1 MKRRDFITLVGGTG
15 LLCAAKARRARAQQ
29 QMPVIGFMN
38 AASPEPFA
46 NLVAAFRKGLE
57 ETGYVEGRNVSIE
70 YRWAEGRYDRLPSFA
85 AELVGRPVTVLVA
98 TGGEPAI
105 LAAKTATTSI
115 PIVFATGA
123 DPVARG
129 FVASFSRPGGNITG
143 ATQLTTALSAKRIG
157 LLRELVPNAD
167 PIGVLVNPSFPASA
181 DVVKDAQEAAS
192 QLGVRLVLLNAPT
205 ESEFEPA
212 FVTFVRERTRALM
225 VGADPFFNSRR
236 DQLVALAARYA
247 MPAIYEWREFAAAGG
262 LMSYGTRLSDAYHQI
277 GVYSGRILKG
287 EKPGDLPVVQAS
299 RFEFVLNLKTAKVL
313 GLEVPPTLPVHADE
327 VIE

>member
-1 MKRRDFITLVGGTG
+1 MKRREFITLLGSAVAWP
-15 LLCAAKARRARAQQ
+15 LAARAQQ
-29 QMPVIGFMN
+29 PMPVIGFMN
-38 AASPEPFA
+38 AASPGPFA

-70 YRWAEGRYDRLPSFA
+70 YRWAEGRYDRLPAFA

-105 LAAKTATTSI
+105 LAAKAATTSI

-129 FVASFSRPGGNITG
+129 FVASFNRPGGNITG

-181 DVVKDAQEAAS
+181 DIVKDAQEAAS

-212 FVTFVRERTRALM
+212 FATFVRERTRAVM

-247 MPAIYEWREFAAAGG
+247 LPAIYEWREFAAAGG
-262 LMSYGTRLSDAYHQI
+262 LMSYGTRLPDAYHQV

-287 EKPGDLPVVQAS
+287 EKPADLPVVQAS
-299 RFEFVLNLKTAKVL
+299 RFEFVLNLKTAKAL
-313 GLEVPPTLPVHADE
+313 GLEVPPTMPVHADE

>member
-1 MKRRDFITLVGGTG
+1 M
-15 LLCAAKARRARAQQ
+15 
-29 QMPVIGFMN
+29 
-38 AASPEPFA
+38 
-46 NLVAAFRKGLE
+46 
-57 ETGYVEGRNVSIE
+57 
-70 YRWAEGRYDRLPSFA
+70 
-85 AELVGRPVTVLVA
+85 LVA

-105 LAAKTATTSI
+105 LAAKAATTSI

-129 FVASFSRPGGNITG
+129 FIASFSRPGGNITG
-143 ATQLTTALSAKRIG
+143 ATQLTTALSAKRIA

-181 DVVKDAQEAAS
+181 DVVKDAQDAAS
-192 QLGVRLVLLNAPT
+192 QLGVQLVLLNAPT
-205 ESEFEPA
+205 ENEFEPA

-247 MPAIYEWREFAAAGG
+247 LPAIYEWREFATAGG
-262 LMSYGTRLSDAYHQI
+262 LMSYGTRLSDAFHQI
-277 GVYSGRILKG
+277 GIYSGRILKG

-299 RFEFVLNLKTAKVL
+299 RFEFVLNLKTAKIL
-313 GLEVPPTLPVHADE
+313 GLEVPPTMPVHADE

>member
-1 MKRRDFITLVGGTG
+1 MRRRGVITLLSGAVA
-15 LLCAAKARRARAQQ
+15 LLPAAAHGQQ
-29 QMPVIGFMN
+29 QPTMPVIGFMN
-38 AASPEPFA
+38 AASPGPFA
-46 NLVAAFRKGLE
+46 NLVAAFRQGLE

-70 YRWAEGRYDRLPSFA
+70 YRWAEGRYDRLPAFA
-85 AELVGRPVTVLVA
+85 AELVGRPVTMLVA

-105 LAAKTATTSI
+105 LAAKAATTSI

-129 FVASFSRPGGNITG
+129 FIASFSRPGGNITG

-181 DVVKDAQEAAS
+181 DVVKDAQDAAS
-192 QLGVRLVLLNAPT
+192 QLGVQLVLLNAPT
-205 ESEFEPA
+205 ENEFEPA
-212 FVTFVRERTRALM
+212 FANFVRERTRALM

-236 DQLVALAARYA
+236 DQLIALAARYA
-247 MPAIYEWREFAAAGG
+247 LPAIYEWREFATAGG
-262 LMSYGTRLSDAYHQI
+262 LMSYGTRLSDAFHQI
-277 GVYSGRILKG
+277 GIYSGRILKG

-299 RFEFVLNLKTAKVL
+299 RFEFVLNLKTAKIL
-313 GLEVPPTLPVHADE
+313 GLEVPPTMPVHADE

>member
-1 MKRRDFITLVGGTG
+1 MHRRHFIRLLGGAT
-15 LLCAAKARRARAQQ
+15 AAWPIAARAQQ
-29 QMPVIGFMN
+29 LAMPVIGFMN
-38 AASPEPFA
+38 TASPGPFA

-57 ETGYVEGRNVSIE
+57 ETGYIEGRNVSIE
-70 YRWAEGRYDRLPSFA
+70 YRWAEGIYDRLPAFA
-85 AELVGRPVTVLVA
+85 AEFVGRPVTVLAA

-105 LAAKTATTSI
+105 LAAKAATTSI

-129 FVASFSRPGGNITG
+129 IVASFSRPGGNITG
-143 ATQLTTALSAKRIG
+143 ATQLTSALSAKRIG

-167 PIGVLVNPSFPASA
+167 PIGVLVNPNFPASA

-205 ESEFEPA
+205 DSEFEPA
-212 FVTFVRERTRALM
+212 FVTFVRQRTRALM

-262 LMSYGTRLSDAYHQI
+262 LMSYGTRLSDAYRQI
-277 GVYSGRILKG
+277 GVYSGQILKG
-287 EKPGDLPVVQAS
+287 DKPGDLPVVQAS
-299 RFEFVLNLKTAKVL
+299 RFDFVLNLKAAKVL
-313 GLEVPPTLPVHADE
+313 GLEVPPTLLARADE

>member
-1 MKRRDFITLVGGTG
+1 MRRREFITVLSGAVALVPV
-15 LLCAAKARRARAQQ
+15 AAHGQQ
-29 QMPVIGFMN
+29 QPTMPVIGFMN
-38 AASPEPFA
+38 AASPGPFA
-46 NLVAAFRKGLE
+46 NLVAAFRLGLE

-70 YRWAEGRYDRLPSFA
+70 YRWAEGRYDRLPAFA
-85 AELVGRPVTVLVA
+85 AELVGRPVTMLVA

-212 FVTFVRERTRALM
+212 FATFVRERTRALM

-247 MPAIYEWREFAAAGG
+247 LPAIYEWREFAAAGG
-262 LMSYGTRLSDAYHQI
+262 LMSYGTRLSDAFHQI
-277 GVYSGRILKG
+277 GIYSGRILKG

-299 RFEFVLNLKTAKVL
+299 RFEFVLNLKTAKIL
-313 GLEVPPTLPVHADE
+313 GLEVPPTMPVHADE

>member
-1 MKRRDFITLVGGTG
+1 
-15 LLCAAKARRARAQQ
+15 
-29 QMPVIGFMN
+29 MPVIGFMN
-38 AASPEPFA
+38 AASPGPFA
-46 NLVAAFRKGLE
+46 NLVAAFRLGLE

-70 YRWAEGRYDRLPSFA
+70 YRWAEGRYDRLPAFA
-85 AELVGRPVTVLVA
+85 AELVGRPVTMLVA

-129 FVASFSRPGGNITG
+129 FIASFSRPGGNITG

-192 QLGVRLVLLNAPT
+192 QLGVQLVLLNAPT

-236 DQLVALAARYA
+236 DQLVALAGVTRC
-247 MPAIYEWREFAAAGG
+247 RRS
-262 LMSYGTRLSDAYHQI
+262 MSGANS
-277 GVYSGRILKG
+277 
-287 EKPGDLPVVQAS
+287 PPPVAS
-299 RFEFVLNLKTAKVL
+299 
-313 GLEVPPTLPVHADE
+313 
-327 VIE
+327 

>member
-1 MKRRDFITLVGGTG
+1 MSTRREFMTLLGG
-15 LLCAAKARRARAQQ
+15 AAAWPGVARAQQ
-29 QMPVIGFMN
+29 PALPVIGFMN
-38 AASPEPFA
+38 TASPGPFA
-46 NLVAAFRKGLE
+46 NLVAAFRRGLE
-57 ETGYVEGRNVSIE
+57 ETGYVEGRNVMVE
-70 YRWAEGRYDRLPSFA
+70 YRWAEGRYDRLSAFA

-105 LAAKTATTSI
+105 LAAKSATTSI

-143 ATQLTTALSAKRIG
+143 ATQFTTALSAKRIG

-167 PIGVLVNPSFPASA
+167 PIGVLINPSFPASA
-181 DVVKDAQEAAS
+181 DVIKDAQEAAS
-192 QLGVRLVLLNAPT
+192 QIGVRLLLLNAPT

-212 FVTFVRERTRALM
+212 FATFAQEGARALM

-236 DQLVALAARYA
+236 AQLVALAARYA
-247 MPAIYEWREFAAAGG
+247 VPAIYEWREFAVAGG
-262 LMSYGTRLSDAYHQI
+262 LMSYGTRLSDTFHQV

-287 EKPGDLPVVQAS
+287 EKPTDLPVVQAS
-299 RFEFVLNLKTAKVL
+299 RFEFVLNLKTAKAL
-313 GLEVPPTLPVHADE
+313 GLEVPSTLPVHADE

>member
-1 MKRRDFITLVGGTG
+1 MRRRGVITLLSGAVA
-15 LLCAAKARRARAQQ
+15 LLPAAAHGQQ
-29 QMPVIGFMN
+29 QPTMPVIGFMN
-38 AASPEPFA
+38 AASPGPFA
-46 NLVAAFRKGLE
+46 NLVAAFRQGLE

-70 YRWAEGRYDRLPSFA
+70 YRWAEGRYDRLPAFA
-85 AELVGRPVTVLVA
+85 AELVGRPVTMLVA

-105 LAAKTATTSI
+105 LAAKAATTSI

-129 FVASFSRPGGNITG
+129 FIASFSRPGGNITG
-143 ATQLTTALSAKRIG
+143 ATHLTTALSAKRIG

-192 QLGVRLVLLNAPT
+192 QLGVQLVLLNAPT
-205 ESEFEPA
+205 ENEFEPA

-247 MPAIYEWREFAAAGG
+247 LPAIYEWREFAAAGG
-262 LMSYGTRLSDAYHQI
+262 LMSYGTRLSDAFHQI
-277 GVYSGRILKG
+277 GIYAGRILKG

-299 RFEFVLNLKTAKVL
+299 RFEFVLNLRTAKIL
-313 GLEVPPTLPVHADE
+313 GLEVPPTMPVHADE

>member
-1 MKRRDFITLVGGTG
+1 MRRREFMALLGG
-15 LLCAAKARRARAQQ
+15 AAAWPVAARAQQ
-29 QMPVIGFMN
+29 GAMPVIGFMN
-38 AASPEPFA
+38 TASPGPFA

-57 ETGYVEGRNVSIE
+57 DTGYVEGRNVMVE
-70 YRWAEGRYDRLPSFA
+70 YRWAEGRYDRLPAFA
-85 AELVGRPVTVLVA
+85 AELVARPVTVLVA

-105 LAAKTATTSI
+105 LAAKTATTNI

-129 FVASFSRPGGNITG
+129 FVASFNRPGGNITG
-143 ATQLTTALSAKRIG
+143 ATQFTNALSAKRIG

-167 PIGVLVNPSFPASA
+167 TIGVLINPSFPASA

-192 QLGVRLVLLNAPT
+192 QIGIRLLLLNAPT

-212 FVTFVRERTRALM
+212 FATFVRESARGVM

-247 MPAIYEWREFAAAGG
+247 VPAIYEWREFAAAGG
-262 LMSYGTRLSDAYHQI
+262 LMSYGTRLSDAYHQV

-287 EKPGDLPVVQAS
+287 DKPGDLPVVQAS
-299 RFEFVLNLKTAKVL
+299 RFEFVINLKTAKAL
-313 GLEVPPTLPVHADE
+313 GLKVPPTLPVHADE

>member
-1 MKRRDFITLVGGTG
+1 MIERREFVSLIGG
-15 LLCAAKARRARAQQ
+15 LAAWPVAARAQQ
-29 QMPVIGFMN
+29 GAMPVIGFMN
-38 AASPEPFA
+38 TASPGPFA

-57 ETGYVEGRNVSIE
+57 DTGYVEGRNVMVE
-70 YRWAEGRYDRLPSFA
+70 YRWAEGRYDRLPAFA
-85 AELVGRPVTVLVA
+85 AELVARPVTVLVA

-105 LAAKTATTSI
+105 LAAKTATTNI

-129 FVASFSRPGGNITG
+129 FVASFNRPGGNITG
-143 ATQLTTALSAKRIG
+143 ATQFTNALSAKRIG

-167 PIGVLVNPSFPASA
+167 TIGVLINPSFPASA
-181 DVVKDAQEAAS
+181 DIVKDAQEAAS
-192 QLGVRLVLLNAPT
+192 QIGIRLLLLNAPT

-212 FVTFVRERTRALM
+212 FATFVRERVRAVM

-247 MPAIYEWREFAAAGG
+247 VPAIYEWREFAAAGG
-262 LMSYGTRLSDAYHQI
+262 LMSYGTRLSDAYHQV

-287 EKPGDLPVVQAS
+287 DKPGDLPVVQAS
-299 RFEFVLNLKTAKVL
+299 RFEFVINLKTAKAL
-313 GLEVPPTLPVHADE
+313 GLKVPPTLPVHADE